1 MNSGPVC
8 GLTVAERSSPTAKRA
23 LVSKMAE
30 RLARLQELLAMLQA
44 ANEVAS
50 ATESGDVSRL
60 LADLDVMSAGGLAH
74 PPLDTADRGA
84 RVATGHRLLLNH
96 RRHP

>member
-8 GLTVAERSSPTAKRA
+8 GLTVAERLSPTAKRA

-44 ANEVAS
+44 ANEVA
-50 ATESGDVSRL
+50 
-60 LADLDVMSAGGLAH
+60 
-74 PPLDTADRGA
+74 
-84 RVATGHRLLLNH
+84 
-96 RRHP
+96 